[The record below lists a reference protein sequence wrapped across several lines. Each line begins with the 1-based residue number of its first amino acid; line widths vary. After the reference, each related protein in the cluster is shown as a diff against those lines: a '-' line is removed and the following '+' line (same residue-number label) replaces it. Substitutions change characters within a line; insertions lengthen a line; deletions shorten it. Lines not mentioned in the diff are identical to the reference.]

1 MAEPVSAD
9 ALAAEFD
16 CLMARAGITVPP
28 QRRAT
33 VLAAYADLRGQIAL
47 LHGRYG
53 HEAEPSNVFRARA
66 GGRQVMDTQDLS
78 IAEMGRMLRAG
89 SVTAETL
96 ARDALTR
103 IAARDGRCTHS
114 CW

>member
-1 MAEPVSAD
+1 MAAIPPPD

-28 QRRAT
+28 QRRAS

-53 HEAEPSNVFRARA
+53 HTAEPSNVFSLKPT
-66 GGRQVMDTQDLS
+66 GDK
-78 IAEMGRMLRAG
+78 
-89 SVTAETL
+89 
-96 ARDALTR
+96 
-103 IAARDGRCTHS
+103 
-114 CW
+114 